1 MNKYWHVINIG
12 IQNTLVYRANFL
24 FRSAF
29 GLVPLTATI
38 YLWRAVYAGRTETGD
53 LAGYSLGKMISY
65 YLVIMIIDALT
76 GVTDDD
82 WQIAADIR
90 EGNIS
95 QFLLK
100 PIDYLSYRLCL
111 FGAGRLVYSVA
122 ALLPIGL
129 FVFFHRSSF
138 YLPTAPLTLA
148 WFCLSLTLTALLQFL
163 ISYTLALLA
172 FWILEVST
180 LIFMVF
186 ALENLAGGH
195 LFPLD
200 VLPPFVSKALE
211 FTPFP
216 YQLYVPATIYLEQI
230 RGAALGRALL
240 FQAGWVV
247 AAYFLA
253 RWVWKRGIKK
263 YSAVGG

>member
-1 MNKYWHVINIG
+1 MKKYWHVVNVG
-12 IQNTLVYRANFL
+12 IQNTLVYRVNFL
-24 FRSAF
+24 FRSTFA
-29 GLVPLTATI
+29 LVPLTATI
-38 YLWRAVYAGRTETGD
+38 FLWRAIYQGPGTGPEV
-53 LAGYSLGKMISY
+53 AGYSLGRMISY
-65 YLVIMIIDALT
+65 YLIIMVIDALT

-100 PIDYLSYRLCL
+100 PIDYLTYRLCL
-111 FGAGRLVYSVA
+111 FGAGRVVYAVVA
-122 ALLPIGL
+122 AVPVGL
-129 FVFFHRSSF
+129 FILYYHRWF
-138 YLPTAPLTLA
+138 YVPAASTFV
-148 WFCLSLTLTALLQFL
+148 WFLGSLVLTALLQFF
-163 ISYTLALLA
+163 ISYTLALMA
-172 FWILEVST
+172 FWVLEVST

-200 VLPPFVSKALE
+200 ILPPAIAKLLA

-216 YQLYVPATIYLEQI
+216 YQLYLPAAIYLEQTT
-230 RGAALGRALL
+230 GAARWRGLL
-240 FQAGWVV
+240 LQAGWVLG
-247 AAYFLA
+247 AYFMA
-253 RWVWKRGIKK
+253 RYVWRRGMKH